1 MSNLIIKE
9 GLSYDD
15 ILLVPSFTE
24 VLPGDVSVKTRLS
37 KDIYL
42 NIPIISA
49 AMDSVTD
56 STLAI
61 ALALEGGV
69 GVIHRNYTPEEQAK
83 EVAKVKRYLNWIIQ
97 DPQVVTEDTTIGE
110 IKNIV
115 QKYHA
120 TGIPVL
126 DKNKKLSG
134 IITSRDLL
142 FCDNNDLLVQDVM
155 TKNPIAEVGAPTVK
169 SAREKFNKYKIE
181 KLPVIDEDGYV
192 IGLVTSKDMD
202 KKKSHPQA
210 AIDTFGRLVV
220 GAAISP
226 IDYEHRIPLL
236 LDTRVDFVVM
246 DTATGDAKSVIDA
259 IKNIKKNYNIPVVG
273 GNAATAEATKRLID
287 AGADCIKIGIGPG
300 SICTTRIVA
309 GIGVPQFTAVCDC
322 VEEAA
327 KHGIPTIADGGIKYS
342 GDIVKAIGAGAD
354 TVMLGNLL
362 AGLKE
367 APGKEVIFE
376 GRIFKEYR
384 GMGSIGAIIDGSGD
398 RYCIKQGD
406 DPVPEGIEGR
416 VPYKG
421 ELKPFLN
428 QLIVGLK
435 KGMSYCGCKDIEA
448 LRNYKKFV
456 RMTVAGL
463 KESHVHDVTIAK
475 EPPNYTK

>member
-435 KGMSYCGCKDIEA
+435 KGMSYCGC
-448 LRNYKKFV
+448 
-456 RMTVAGL
+456 
-463 KESHVHDVTIAK
+463 
-475 EPPNYTK
+475 